1 MLKKCKQEKKIVV
14 LKTMVIAKFEM
25 FEHLQDAQISL
36 AQHTLK
42 WATYQPYTPSNTL
55 NIPLEFS

>member
-1 MLKKCKQEKKIVV
+1 
-14 LKTMVIAKFEM
+14 MVIAKFEM

>member
-1 MLKKCKQEKKIVV
+1 MLEKCKQEKKVVV
-14 LKTMVIAKFEM
+14 LKTTVIAKFEM

-42 WATYQPYTPSNTL
+42 
-55 NIPLEFS
+55 